1 MKDVSMQE
9 AWEDLA
15 NAIIIEA
22 VEEYKQD
29 LIHLARNPESEAA
42 QRQAARQEQ
51 FFYSDWYDTL
61 TNMDGRRLVRKLKEI
76 IADKYGQSGE

>member
-15 NAIIIEA
+15 NAVILAA
-22 VEEYKQD
+22 VDEYKQD
-29 LIHLARNPESEAA
+29 LIHLARNPDSKAA
-42 QRQAARQEQ
+42 QARAARQEQ

-61 TNMDGRRLVRKLKEI
+61 TNMDGRRLIRKLKEI
-76 IADKYGQSGE
+76 IADKYGQSRE